1 MAPRL
6 LPRRTIQAL
15 RRARE
20 SAQLRDAAKE
30 QQARLDAMT
39 KKTFVVA
46 GKTTRKAF
54 ERHQTAAGKRD
65 KIDIKSLNNAAKLG
79 NARARRIPIVGWLL
93 SKRLERKERKIVQQS
108 GRQLKRVLGTQR
120 ALEIQQGKYAVQ
132 FDQQLTRAKGVQNLE
147 LQRMRMELF
156 KVSQNTE
163 ALEQPLQRQLEAIRK
178 QNNTAP
184 ARPAMRIGQTHFD
197 QLKRKITVESHGHG
211 VDNAYRLLEIRRSF
225 VKLEDFIKRRRI
237 KDARAEFA
245 RINAFNENVPAA

>member
-93 SKRLERKERKIVQQS
+93 SKRLERKERKIVQES
-108 GRQLKRVLGTQR
+108 GRQLKRVSGTQR

-147 LQRMRMELF
+147 LQ
-156 KVSQNTE
+156 
-163 ALEQPLQRQLEAIRK
+163 
-178 QNNTAP
+178 
-184 ARPAMRIGQTHFD
+184 
-197 QLKRKITVESHGHG
+197 RKITVESHGHG

-245 RINAFNENVPAA
+245 RINAFNENV